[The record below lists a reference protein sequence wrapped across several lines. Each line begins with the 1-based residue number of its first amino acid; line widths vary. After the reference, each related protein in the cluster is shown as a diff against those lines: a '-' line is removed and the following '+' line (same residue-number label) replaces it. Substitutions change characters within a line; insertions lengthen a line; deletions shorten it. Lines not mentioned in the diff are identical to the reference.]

1 MGSTLSETTLEGATV
16 SEATQSEVKSRK
28 KRFVSLL
35 PLLAVLLMKRPQ
47 RESEKTQMDMQSVL
61 TTLLPLSIPFIP
73 SDASIDHIDHASM
86 LPVLKELASEEKM
99 VSGIAKRDQPSES
112 KTETDSTSQSQ
123 NVRQKRAIV
132 SHEKVKENPNAILSA
147 SFEWLNNYFKAMQ
160 EVKKVIL
167 SKSDVKNPS
176 SFEEWT
182 QAATEYL
189 VKYQNENPLL
199 VLCHVAGCSNVDIT
213 DLSGNPGDQILLEF
227 SQGDTRSKYLS
238 QGLLRMFGPDFIK
251 RPDVSEWLNK
261 EILADF
267 KQFVTD
273 KYSA

>member
-1 MGSTLSETTLEGATV
+1 
-16 SEATQSEVKSRK
+16 
-28 KRFVSLL
+28 
-35 PLLAVLLMKRPQ
+35 
-47 RESEKTQMDMQSVL
+47 
-61 TTLLPLSIPFIP
+61 
-73 SDASIDHIDHASM
+73 
-86 LPVLKELASEEKM
+86 LKELASEEKM
-99 VSGIAKRDQPSES
+99 VSGVAKRDQPSEF
-112 KTETDSTSQSQ
+112 KTETEKDSTSQSQ

-132 SHEKVKENPNAILSA
+132 SHEKVKENPTAILSA

-199 VLCHVAGCSNVDIT
+199 VLCHVAGCSNVDT
-213 DLSGNPGDQILLEF
+213 SDLSGNPGDQILLEF

>member
-1 MGSTLSETTLEGATV
+1 MESTLSETTLEGATV

-73 SDASIDHIDHASM
+73 SDASM
-86 LPVLKELASEEKM
+86 LPVLKELASEKKM
-99 VSGIAKRDQPSES
+99 VSGVAKRDQPSES

-147 SFEWLNNYFKAMQ
+147 SFDWLNNYFKAMQ

-167 SKSDVKNPS
+167 
-176 SFEEWT
+176 
-182 QAATEYL
+182 
-189 VKYQNENPLL
+189 
-199 VLCHVAGCSNVDIT
+199 
-213 DLSGNPGDQILLEF
+213 
-227 SQGDTRSKYLS
+227 
-238 QGLLRMFGPDFIK
+238 
-251 RPDVSEWLNK
+251 
-261 EILADF
+261 
-267 KQFVTD
+267 
-273 KYSA
+273 

>member
-73 SDASIDHIDHASM
+73 SDASM

-99 VSGIAKRDQPSES
+99 VSGVAKRDQPSES
-112 KTETDSTSQSQ
+112 KTETD
-123 NVRQKRAIV
+123 
-132 SHEKVKENPNAILSA
+132 
-147 SFEWLNNYFKAMQ
+147 
-160 EVKKVIL
+160 
-167 SKSDVKNPS
+167 
-176 SFEEWT
+176 
-182 QAATEYL
+182 
-189 VKYQNENPLL
+189 
-199 VLCHVAGCSNVDIT
+199 
-213 DLSGNPGDQILLEF
+213 
-227 SQGDTRSKYLS
+227 RSKYLS

>member
-47 RESEKTQMDMQSVL
+47 RESEKTQMDVQSVL
-61 TTLLPLSIPFIP
+61 TTLLPLSNPFVP
-73 SDASIDHIDHASM
+73 SYASM

-112 KTETDSTSQSQ
+112 KTETEKDSTSQSQ
-123 NVRQKRAIV
+123 NVRQKRTIV

-199 VLCHVAGCSNVDIT
+199 VLCHVAGCSNVDT
-213 DLSGNPGDQILLEF
+213 SDLSGNPGDQILLEF

>member
-73 SDASIDHIDHASM
+73 SDASM
-86 LPVLKELASEEKM
+86 LPVLKELASEKKM
-99 VSGIAKRDQPSES
+99 VSGVAKRDQPSES

-123 NVRQKRAIV
+123 NVRQKRAII

-199 VLCHVAGCSNVDIT
+199 VLCHVAGCSNVDT
-213 DLSGNPGDQILLEF
+213 SDLSGNPGDQILLEF

>member
-35 PLLAVLLMKRPQ
+35 PLLVTLLMKRPQ
-47 RESEKTQMDMQSVL
+47 RESEKTQMDVQSVL
-61 TTLLPLSIPFIP
+61 TTLLPLSNPFVP
-73 SDASIDHIDHASM
+73 SYASM
-86 LPVLKELASEEKM
+86 LPLLKELASEEKM
-99 VSGIAKRDQPSES
+99 VSGVAKRDQPSES
-112 KTETDSTSQSQ
+112 KTETEKDSTSQSQ

-199 VLCHVAGCSNVDIT
+199 VLCHVAGCSNVDT
-213 DLSGNPGDQILLEF
+213 SDLSGNPGDQILLEF